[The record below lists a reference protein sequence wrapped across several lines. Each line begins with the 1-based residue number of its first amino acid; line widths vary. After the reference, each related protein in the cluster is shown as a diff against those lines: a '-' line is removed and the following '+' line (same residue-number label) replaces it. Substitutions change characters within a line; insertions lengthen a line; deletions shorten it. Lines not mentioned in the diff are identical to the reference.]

1 MLEIPLGIIFKFM
14 KNRKF
19 GVICAFLFCLLSST
33 SHAFSG
39 HGGINSGILM
49 VILLSL
55 PALITTFIALLGNSI
70 VKKIILFVNIVIT
83 FLIFISLIPTF
94 DSFSLIFFAV
104 PALNIFICTRG
115 ITIFGKVKNGE
126 LKQVKKYILNGGDIN
141 IKDKKGIPLL
151 HYSAE
156 AYTKDIAEFLI
167 DNGADINARDND
179 GKTVLHIAVYLSTY
193 YDKNELIRFLL
204 SKGIDVNTKDNFGKT
219 PLDYAQ
225 KTEVKQILVSH
236 GAKSGKDL

>member
-1 MLEIPLGIIFKFM
+1 M
-14 KNRKF
+14 KNLSNYMNNRKI
-19 GVICAFLFCLLSST
+19 GVICAVCAFLLCNLSST
-33 SHAFSG
+33 AHAFSG
-39 HGGINSGILM
+39 HGGIDNGIL
-49 VILLSL
+49 VSILMSL
-55 PALITTFIALLGNSI
+55 LALMTTFIALLGNSI
-70 VKKIILFVNIVIT
+70 IKKIILFVNIVIISLT
-83 FLIFISLIPTF
+83 FISLVSAL
-94 DSFSLIFFAV
+94 DSFSLIFFAI

-126 LKQVKKYILNGGDIN
+126 LKQVKKYVLNGGDVN

-179 GKTVLHIAVYLSTY
+179 GKTVLHLAVYLSTY

-204 SKGIDVNTKDNFGKT
+204 SKGININAKDNFGKT

-236 GAKSGKDL
+236 GAKHSEDL